1 MKKFKIELLIENSN
15 RFNQIFLPFVAEFW
29 KHLSDLKFDVYVGT
43 EVQDLNSKKIIFGA
57 HNNPE
62 KWAANTNVDDI
73 IVNLEPIYL
82 VQWRQANCSY
92 IDLLRNRRVYEYEKE
107 NLAFLPLNSVFMPIP
122 PLFRTKNNNKIHDII
137 FVGSVHSY
145 RQKRIQEL
153 RDHNIEVGIGFDIFG
168 EELESLIASSK
179 LLLSLI
185 KDDHTH
191 FSTYRFALCS
201 GTSTLYFGDAGE
213 WKNHPEISTLL
224 GKTLFENSND
234 MMEAYHELI
243 KDRDQMIYLLEIQ
256 NKLAA
261 QYSKQFESFIREQV
275 CADIMSPKRHLKNEQ
290 ELVI

>member
-1 MKKFKIELLIENSN
+1 MILKENFKIELLIENSN

-43 EVQDLNSKKIIFGA
+43 EVQDVNSKKIIFGA
-57 HNNPE
+57 HNDPE
-62 KWAANTNVDDI
+62 KWAASTNVDDI

-145 RQKRIQEL
+145 RQNRIQEF
-153 RDHNIEVGIGFDIFG
+153 RDHKIEVGIGFDIFG
-168 EELESLIASSK
+168 EELESLIGSSK

-213 WKNHPEISTLL
+213 WKNHPEISPLL

-234 MMEAYHELI
+234 MIEAYHELI
-243 KDRDQMIYLLEIQ
+243 QDRDQMIYLLEIQ

-261 QYSKQFESFIREQV
+261 QYSKQFESFISQQV

-290 ELVI
+290 

>member
-1 MKKFKIELLIENSN
+1 MKKIKIELLIENSN

-29 KHLSDLKFDVYVGT
+29 KHLSDLQFNVYVGT

-82 VQWRQANCSY
+82 EQWRHDNNSY
-92 IDLLRNRRVYEYEKE
+92 MDLLKDRYVYEYERE

-122 PLFRTKNNNKIHDII
+122 PLFRTKNNDKVHDIV

-145 RQKRIQEL
+145 RQNRIQEF

-168 EELESLIASSK
+168 AELESLIGSSRF
-179 LLLSLI
+179 LLSLI
-185 KDDHTH
+185 KGEHTH

-213 WKNHPEISTLL
+213 WKNHPEISPLV
-224 GKTLFENSND
+224 GKTLFENSTD
-234 MMEAYHELI
+234 MIKAYHELI
-243 KDRDQMIYLLEIQ
+243 KDRDEMLNLLEIQ

-261 QYSKQFESFIREQV
+261 QYSNQFVSFIREQV
-275 CADIMSPKRHLKNEQ
+275 CADIISPKN
-290 ELVI
+290 VP